1 MREKDLETLQF
12 LGQTLD
18 VIQSINTDNDLFTLK
33 LGLQTP
39 CSFSNMGFLDGFD
52 ECIWVDTD
60 REGSHLCESTFKVD
74 TVGFGFES
82 ENTGAGGQEMSSVV
96 VGVKPGRQLGFHEE
110 WADLPDEIT
119 L

>member
-1 MREKDLETLQF
+1 LREKDLETLQF

-39 CSFSNMGFLDGFD
+39 CSFANMRLLDGFD

-60 REGSHLCESTFKVD
+60 RKGSDLCESTFKVD
-74 TVGFGFES
+74 SVRFGLES
-82 ENTGAGGQEMSSVV
+82 EDTGAGGQEMSSVV
-96 VGVKPGRQLGFHEE
+96 VCVEPGRQLGVH
-110 WADLPDEIT
+110 
-119 L
+119 